1 MFLHPA
7 SKVFENTRVG
17 DRELL
22 RESHNYKDAHR
33 RKSEIETETE
43 RCIQREIQSS
53 HTPER
58 PKDTETVK
66 TGGGEG
72 RESIGETEK

>member
-22 RESHNYKDAHR
+22 RESQNYKDAHR
-33 RKSEIETETE
+33 RKSEIETE
-43 RCIQREIQSS
+43 RGIQREIQSS

-58 PKDTETVK
+58 PKDTEAVK

-72 RESIGETEK
+72 RESIGETER